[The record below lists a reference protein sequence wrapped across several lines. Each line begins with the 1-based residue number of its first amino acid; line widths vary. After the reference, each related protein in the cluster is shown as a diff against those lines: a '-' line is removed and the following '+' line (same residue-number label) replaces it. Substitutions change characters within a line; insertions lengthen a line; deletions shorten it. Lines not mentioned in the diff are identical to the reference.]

1 MDARRE
7 AQENAGRFSTYM
19 RKQYDQRRREREMSA
34 TAKKEEDFSEQ
45 IRQNR
50 DKIEAARKE
59 MLDKQREI
67 REAAEGRERDFRID
81 LEWREKELEKKLAE
95 MGSDEYKLTPYDPE
109 KARAVF
115 AEALAVREM
124 RDRRAK
130 GEKPGPVDLRTRMQE
145 LGKDGAVARMAATL
159 PGDASFRALLA
170 QRPEKNASRLPA
182 VTEALEKARQNFAKG
197 RQLSECY
204 MEQRENARKL
214 AGGVGGEKL
223 TPQQAARLAANLIAV
238 RELETAAG
246 GKDAPVDEKRLEQRI
261 RELEQEPVVVKTG
274 EDLLSSRNQAFLK
287 KMSARRQDP
296 ERFVAATL
304 FSAFQKRHPDKVRL
318 PAAGEPKQPPQEE
331 IQPSGEVLEAEGGV
345 PVL

>member
-1 MDARRE
+1 MSNPKDQKKTGPAAKLGGAAQRKELLKELGESENGREIKGLSLDMDARRE

-34 TAKKEEDFSEQ
+34 AAKKEEDFSEQ

-130 GEKPGPVDLRTRMQE
+130 GEKPGPVDLQTRMQE
-145 LGKDGAVARMAATL
+145 LGKDGTVARMAATL

-182 VTEALEKARQNFAKG
+182 VTEALEKARQSFAKG

-214 AGGVGGEKL
+214 AGGIGGEKL
-223 TPQQAARLAANLIAV
+223 TPKQAARLAANLIAV

-246 GKDAPVDEKRLEQRI
+246 GRDAPVDESAWSSASGSWSRSRS
-261 RELEQEPVVVKTG
+261 
-274 EDLLSSRNQAFLK
+274 SSRRGRISF
-287 KMSARRQDP
+287 SPGIR
-296 ERFVAATL
+296 L
-304 FSAFQKRHPDKVRL
+304 F
-318 PAAGEPKQPPQEE
+318 
-331 IQPSGEVLEAEGGV
+331 
-345 PVL
+345 

>member
-1 MDARRE
+1 LRSLPGVKCPRIPEKRRPHLHVHRRQKHVE
-7 AQENAGRFSTYM
+7 SEGSEKTGPAAKLGGAAQRKELLKELGESENGSLLRACLWTWTPAGKH
-19 RKQYDQRRREREMSA
+19 RKMPA
-34 TAKKEEDFSEQ
+34 AAKKEEDFSEQ

-145 LGKDGAVARMAATL
+145 LGKDAAVARRRPSPAT
-159 PGDASFRALLA
+159 
-170 QRPEKNASRLPA
+170 RPS
-182 VTEALEKARQNFAKG
+182 
-197 RQLSECY
+197 
-204 MEQRENARKL
+204 
-214 AGGVGGEKL
+214 
-223 TPQQAARLAANLIAV
+223 
-238 RELETAAG
+238 
-246 GKDAPVDEKRLEQRI
+246 APCS
-261 RELEQEPVVVKTG
+261 P
-274 EDLLSSRNQAFLK
+274 
-287 KMSARRQDP
+287 SARR
-296 ERFVAATL
+296 RM
-304 FSAFQKRHPDKVRL
+304 
-318 PAAGEPKQPPQEE
+318 PPSC
-331 IQPSGEVLEAEGGV
+331 P
-345 PVL
+345 P